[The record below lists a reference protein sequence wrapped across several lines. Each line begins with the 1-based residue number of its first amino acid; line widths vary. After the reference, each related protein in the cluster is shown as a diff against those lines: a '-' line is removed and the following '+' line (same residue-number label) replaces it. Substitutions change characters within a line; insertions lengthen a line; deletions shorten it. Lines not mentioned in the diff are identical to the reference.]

1 MLRHESTGA
10 VKKSVIQGVKVS
22 KVAPLRGAECVVEAC
37 QHHVAPDGLRGV
49 IKVAPL
55 RGAGWVVTSSKRQKS
70 VASFFGKWLW
80 VALSC

>member
-1 MLRHESTGA
+1 M
-10 VKKSVIQGVKVS
+10 KVC
-22 KVAPLRGAECVVEAC
+22 KVAPLRGAEFVVEAC

-55 RGAGWVVTSSKRQKS
+55 RGAGWVVESSKRQQS
-70 VASFFGKWLW
+70 VAGFFGEWLW